1 MAAGSTYTPLATT
14 TLGSN
19 TASYTFSS
27 IPSTYTDLVIV
38 MNYSTAN
45 SGGSAANVSGAL
57 RVNSDTASN
66 YSQTL
71 MYGFGA
77 TANSGRETSQTV
89 YWIADYGYAASTSGV
104 FGNTVLHF
112 INYANTTTYKTLL
125 ERSSNIDNAQS
136 GSMGTV
142 ASAGLWRST
151 AAITSITLMLNGTNV
166 YRTGTTF
173 TLYGIAAA

>member
-1 MAAGSTYTPLATT
+1 MAAGNTYTPIATN

-45 SGGSAANVSGAL
+45 VAGSAANVSGQL
-57 RVNSDTASN
+57 RINSDAGGS

-71 MYGFGA
+71 VYGFGA
-77 TANSGRETSQTV
+77 TANSNPESNQTT
-89 YWIADYGYAASTSGV
+89 YWIGDYGYLSSTSGV
-104 FGNTVLHF
+104 FGNTVLNF
-112 INYANTTTYKTLL
+112 MNYANTTTYKTLL
-125 ERSSNIDNAQS
+125 ERTSNIDNAQ
-136 GSMGTV
+136 GSALGAI
-142 ASAGLWRST
+142 ASVGLWRST

-166 YRTGTTF
+166 YRTGSTF